1 MSIARRVELRVVA
14 IGGALPEDLTDRL
27 LSAAYTD
34 NEEDAADDFQLSYS
48 NDFVT
53 PGANER
59 WLEVKA
65 TVAPPETGKLV
76 QREIA
81 PTETIDYI
89 VQRGDTLSGIAAK
102 YLGSASKYT
111 QIVQENGIKNPDL
124 IYPGQVFKI
133 TTGGQATSTPTEAIQ
148 AVQAAGGTDTQG
160 GAGNAASGGG
170 NGAGSAPAATSVKMV
185 QVVLAQLDWNGS
197 GRSGVLNCGTF
208 EIDSASL
215 AGPPMKTTLSGT
227 SIPYTS
233 TLRMQKKCRSWE
245 NTTLQAIGGQIA
257 GEAGLQL
264 MYLCADNPK
273 YAKKE
278 QVQQSDIRFLQTLCH
293 AEGKALKIT
302 ELAVVIFD
310 KQDYDGK
317 PPIKTITYGSSD
329 ILSFRL
335 STNMK
340 DTAYTSCHVSY
351 SDSEKKETIEY
362 TFTPDS
368 SAGTGQVLEI
378 NEKVADTAE
387 AMRIAKKRLRE
398 KNEGE
403 ITASFSMVGDVQLVA
418 GVVVQLRGFQS
429 FDRKYRIKSAKHKLL
444 GGYTTDIELVQILEG
459 Y

>member
-1 MSIARRVELRVVA
+1 MSRARRVELRVVA
-14 IGGALPEDLTDRL
+14 IGGTLPQNLTDRL
-27 LSAAYTD
+27 LSATYTD
-34 NEEDAADDFQLSYS
+34 NEEDAADDLQISYD
-48 NDFVT
+48 NA
-53 PGANER
+53 ANEGNKQ

-65 TVAPPETGKLV
+65 TIAPPDTGKLV
-76 QREIA
+76 QKEVA

-89 VQRGDTLSGIAAK
+89 VQRGDTLSAIAAK
-102 YLGSASKYT
+102 YLGSASKYN

-124 IYPGQVFKI
+124 IFPGQVFKI
-133 TTGGQATSTPTEAIQ
+133 TTGGQVTATPTEA
-148 AVQAAGGTDTQG
+148 VQDARAAGDTDTQG

-170 NGAGSAPAATSVKMV
+170 SGAGSGPAATSVKMV
-185 QVVLAQLDWNGS
+185 QVQLAQLDWNGS

-208 EIDSASL
+208 EIDSAKL

-245 NTTLQAIGGQIA
+245 NTSLQAIAAQIA
-257 GEAGLQL
+257 AEAGLSL
-264 MYLCADNPK
+264 MYECAENPK
-273 YAKKE
+273 YSKKE

-302 ELAVVIFD
+302 ALSVVIFD

-317 PPIKTITYGSSD
+317 PPIKNITYGSSD

-429 FDRKYRIKSAKHKLL
+429 FDRKYRVKSAKHKLL

>member
-1 MSIARRVELRVVA
+1 MSRARRVELRVVA
-14 IGGALPEDLTDRL
+14 IGGTLPQNLTDRL
-27 LSAAYTD
+27 LSATYTD
-34 NEEDAADDFQLSYS
+34 NEEDAADDLQISYD
-48 NDFVT
+48 NA
-53 PGANER
+53 ANEGNKQ

-65 TVAPPETGKLV
+65 TIAPPDTGKLV
-76 QREIA
+76 QKEVA

-89 VQRGDTLSGIAAK
+89 VQRGDTLSAIAAK
-102 YLGSASKYT
+102 YLGSASKYN

-124 IYPGQVFKI
+124 IFPGQVFKI
-133 TTGGQATSTPTEAIQ
+133 TTGGQVTATPTEA
-148 AVQAAGGTDTQG
+148 VQDARAAGDTDTQG

-170 NGAGSAPAATSVKMV
+170 SGAGSGPAATSVKMV
-185 QVVLAQLDWNGS
+185 QVQLAQLDWNGS

-208 EIDSASL
+208 EIDSAKL

-245 NTTLQAIGGQIA
+245 NTSLQAIAAQIA
-257 GEAGLQL
+257 AEAGLSL
-264 MYLCADNPK
+264 MYECAENPK
-273 YAKKE
+273 YSKKE

-302 ELAVVIFD
+302 ALSVVIFD

-329 ILSFRL
+329 ILSFNL
-335 STNMK
+335 STSMK

-429 FDRKYRIKSAKHKLL
+429 FDRKYRVKSAKHKLL

>member
-1 MSIARRVELRVVA
+1 M
-14 IGGALPEDLTDRL
+14 
-27 LSAAYTD
+27 
-34 NEEDAADDFQLSYS
+34 
-48 NDFVT
+48 
-53 PGANER
+53 
-59 WLEVKA
+59 
-65 TVAPPETGKLV
+65 
-76 QREIA
+76 
-81 PTETIDYI
+81 
-89 VQRGDTLSGIAAK
+89 
-102 YLGSASKYT
+102 
-111 QIVQENGIKNPDL
+111 
-124 IYPGQVFKI
+124 
-133 TTGGQATSTPTEAIQ
+133 
-148 AVQAAGGTDTQG
+148 
-160 GAGNAASGGG
+160 
-170 NGAGSAPAATSVKMV
+170 
-185 QVVLAQLDWNGS
+185 
-197 GRSGVLNCGTF
+197 
-208 EIDSASL
+208 
-215 AGPPMKTTLSGT
+215 
-227 SIPYTS
+227 
-233 TLRMQKKCRSWE
+233 
-245 NTTLQAIGGQIA
+245 
-257 GEAGLQL
+257 
-264 MYLCADNPK
+264 
-273 YAKKE
+273 
-278 QVQQSDIRFLQTLCH
+278 QTLCH

-429 FDRKYRIKSAKHKLL
+429 FDRKYRVKSAKHKLL

>member
-1 MSIARRVELRVVA
+1 MSRARRVELRVVA
-14 IGGALPEDLTDRL
+14 IGGTLPQNLTDRL
-27 LSAAYTD
+27 LSATYTD
-34 NEEDAADDFQLSYS
+34 NEEDAADDLQISYD
-48 NDFVT
+48 NA
-53 PGANER
+53 ANEGNKQ

-65 TVAPPETGKLV
+65 TIAPPDTGKLV
-76 QREIA
+76 QKEVA

-89 VQRGDTLSGIAAK
+89 VQRGDTLSAIAAK
-102 YLGSASKYT
+102 YLGSASKYN

-124 IYPGQVFKI
+124 IFPGQVFKI
-133 TTGGQATSTPTEAIQ
+133 TTGGQVTATPTEA
-148 AVQAAGGTDTQG
+148 VQDARAAGDTDTQG

-170 NGAGSAPAATSVKMV
+170 SGAGSGPAATSVKMV
-185 QVVLAQLDWNGS
+185 QVQLAQLDWNGS

-208 EIDSASL
+208 EIDSAKL

-245 NTTLQAIGGQIA
+245 NTSLQAIAAQIA
-257 GEAGLQL
+257 AEAGLSL
-264 MYLCADNPK
+264 MYECAENPK
-273 YAKKE
+273 YSKKE

-302 ELAVVIFD
+302 ALSVVIFD

-329 ILSFRL
+329 ILSFNL

-403 ITASFSMVGDVQLVA
+403 ITASFSVVGDVQLVA

-429 FDRKYRIKSAKHKLL
+429 FDRKYRVKSAKHKLL

>member
-1 MSIARRVELRVVA
+1 MSRARRVELRVVA
-14 IGGALPEDLTDRL
+14 IGGTLPQNLTDRL
-27 LSAAYTD
+27 LSATYTD
-34 NEEDAADDFQLSYS
+34 NEEDAADDLQISYD
-48 NDFVT
+48 NA
-53 PGANER
+53 ANEGNKQ

-65 TVAPPETGKLV
+65 TIAPPDTGKLV
-76 QREIA
+76 QKEVA

-89 VQRGDTLSGIAAK
+89 VQRGDTLSAIAAK
-102 YLGSASKYT
+102 YLGSASKYN

-124 IYPGQVFKI
+124 IFPGQVFKI
-133 TTGGQATSTPTEAIQ
+133 TTGGQVTATPTEA
-148 AVQAAGGTDTQG
+148 VQDARAAGDTDTQG

-170 NGAGSAPAATSVKMV
+170 SGAGSGPAATSVKMV
-185 QVVLAQLDWNGS
+185 QVQLAQLDWNGS

-208 EIDSASL
+208 EIDSAKL

-245 NTTLQAIGGQIA
+245 NTSLQAIAAQIA
-257 GEAGLQL
+257 AEAGLSL
-264 MYLCADNPK
+264 MYECAENPK
-273 YAKKE
+273 YSKKE

-302 ELAVVIFD
+302 ALSVVIFD

-329 ILSFRL
+329 ILSFNL

-387 AMRIAKKRLRE
+387 AMRIAKKRWRE

-429 FDRKYRIKSAKHKLL
+429 FDRKYRVKSAKHKLL

>member
-1 MSIARRVELRVVA
+1 MSRARRVELRVVA
-14 IGGALPEDLTDRL
+14 IGGTLPQNLTDRL
-27 LSAAYTD
+27 LSATYTD
-34 NEEDAADDFQLSYS
+34 NEEDAADDLQISYD
-48 NDFVT
+48 NA
-53 PGANER
+53 ANEGNKQ

-65 TVAPPETGKLV
+65 TIAPPDTGKLV
-76 QREIA
+76 QKEVA

-89 VQRGDTLSGIAAK
+89 VQRGDTLSAIAAK
-102 YLGSASKYT
+102 YLGSASKYN

-124 IYPGQVFKI
+124 IFPGQVFKI
-133 TTGGQATSTPTEAIQ
+133 TTGGQVTATPTEA
-148 AVQAAGGTDTQG
+148 VQDARAAGDTDTQG

-170 NGAGSAPAATSVKMV
+170 SGAGSGPAATSVKMV
-185 QVVLAQLDWNGS
+185 QVQLAQLDWNGS

-208 EIDSASL
+208 EIDSAKL

-245 NTTLQAIGGQIA
+245 NTSLQAIAAQIA
-257 GEAGLQL
+257 SEAGLSL
-264 MYLCADNPK
+264 MYECAENPK
-273 YAKKE
+273 YSKKE

-302 ELAVVIFD
+302 ALSVVIFD

-329 ILSFRL
+329 ILSFNL

-429 FDRKYRIKSAKHKLL
+429 FDRKYRVKSAKHKLL

>member
-1 MSIARRVELRVVA
+1 MSRARRVELRVVA
-14 IGGALPEDLTDRL
+14 IGGTLPQNLTDRL
-27 LSAAYTD
+27 LSATYTD
-34 NEEDAADDFQLSYS
+34 NEEDAADDLQISYD
-48 NDFVT
+48 NA
-53 PGANER
+53 ANEGNKQ

-65 TVAPPETGKLV
+65 TIAPPDTGKLV
-76 QREIA
+76 QKEVA

-89 VQRGDTLSGIAAK
+89 VQRGDTLSAIAAK
-102 YLGSASKYT
+102 YLGSASKYN

-124 IYPGQVFKI
+124 IFPGQVFKI
-133 TTGGQATSTPTEAIQ
+133 TTGGQVTATPTEA
-148 AVQAAGGTDTQG
+148 VQDARAAGDTDTQG

-170 NGAGSAPAATSVKMV
+170 SGAGSGPAATSVKMV
-185 QVVLAQLDWNGS
+185 QVQLAQLDWNGS

-208 EIDSASL
+208 EIDSAKL

-245 NTTLQAIGGQIA
+245 NTSLQAIAAQIA
-257 GEAGLQL
+257 AEAGLSL
-264 MYLCADNPK
+264 MYECAENPK
-273 YAKKE
+273 YSKKE

-302 ELAVVIFD
+302 ALSVVIFD

-329 ILSFRL
+329 ILSFNL

-429 FDRKYRIKSAKHKLL
+429 FDRKYRVKSAKHKLL

>member
-1 MSIARRVELRVVA
+1 MSRARRVELRVVA
-14 IGGALPEDLTDRL
+14 IGGTLPQNLTDRL
-27 LSAAYTD
+27 LSATYTD
-34 NEEDAADDFQLSYS
+34 NEEDAADDLQISYD
-48 NDFVT
+48 NA
-53 PGANER
+53 ANEGNKQ

-65 TVAPPETGKLV
+65 TIAPPDTGKLV
-76 QREIA
+76 QKEVA

-89 VQRGDTLSGIAAK
+89 VQRGDTLSAIAAK
-102 YLGSASKYT
+102 YLGSASKYN

-124 IYPGQVFKI
+124 IFPGQVFKI
-133 TTGGQATSTPTEAIQ
+133 TTGGQVTATPTEA
-148 AVQAAGGTDTQG
+148 VQDARAAGDTDTQG

-170 NGAGSAPAATSVKMV
+170 SGAGSGPAATSVKMV
-185 QVVLAQLDWNGS
+185 QVQLAQLDWNGS

-208 EIDSASL
+208 EIDSAKL
-215 AGPPMKTTLSGT
+215 AVPPMKTTLSGT

-245 NTTLQAIGGQIA
+245 NTSLQAIAAQIA
-257 GEAGLQL
+257 AEAGLSL
-264 MYLCADNPK
+264 MYECAENPK
-273 YAKKE
+273 YSKKE

-302 ELAVVIFD
+302 ALSVVIFD

-329 ILSFRL
+329 ILSFNL

-429 FDRKYRIKSAKHKLL
+429 FDRKYRVKSAKHKLL